1 MSKRLPLL
9 IAVIALAW
17 LNGSFISKN
26 LIATSLVAYGE
37 EAASRDL
44 AVAYAPH
51 HPAVRAARGKYLLYR
66 ADPLNPTE
74 GIAELE
80 RAAAVSPFDYR
91 YWLELG
97 RAYETNN
104 QTAQAEQSLN
114 RAQSHAPRYFETH
127 WALANFY
134 LRSGR
139 TDEALRVFRQA
150 LALSGEVVN
159 QTDPVAALNAY
170 EAIAQALGMNL
181 KALRQVAP
189 PDVRAQVYL
198 AKYLAEHQ
206 ALDPA
211 LETWRKLKPNLS
223 INVQSCRPAI
233 FGLLAA
239 TRAAGRF
246 TDARAIWQSFLQ
258 AEGRTTASADNNLLN
273 NAGFEHPPVFEDFPD
288 LTDGFDWRL
297 RPHSE
302 VQARRDDLLAHNGR
316 YALRLS
322 FAIRMK
328 SEFQHVTQLVAAGPQ
343 QIYRLRY
350 FVKTSKVSDPAPF
363 IEITDAQ
370 QPGLF
375 SIRSALPTGTHD
387 WREQTLMF
395 TTPAD
400 THGLRLTIRAPQTL
414 AVNSGF
420 NAEVWLDDFSLELNN
435 APL

>member
-1 MSKRLPLL
+1 MLKRLLLL
-9 IAVIALAW
+9 ILVIALAW
-17 LNGSFISKN
+17 LHGSFIIKN

-37 EAASRDL
+37 TATSRDL

-66 ADPLNPTE
+66 ADPPRPTE

-80 RAAAVSPFDYR
+80 RAANALPFDYR

-97 RAYETNN
+97 RAYETNS
-104 QTAQAEQSLN
+104 QPAQAEQALS
-114 RAQSHAPRYFETH
+114 RALALAPRYFETR

-139 TDEALRVFRQA
+139 TDEALRAFRQA
-150 LALSGEVVN
+150 LEFSGEVAN
-159 QTDPVAALNAY
+159 QTDARAALNAY

-181 KALRQVAP
+181 NALRQVAP
-189 PDVRAQVYL
+189 PDVRAQAYL

-211 LETWRKLKPNLS
+211 LETWRALAVNLS
-223 INVQSCRPAI
+223 ADVQSCRPAI
-233 FGLLAA
+233 FALLAA
-239 TRAAGRF
+239 TQAAGRF
-246 TDARAIWQSFLQ
+246 ADARAVWQGFLR
-258 AEGRTTASADNNLLN
+258 AEGRAAALADNNLLN
-273 NAGFEHPPVFEDFPD
+273 NAGFEQTPVFEDFPD

-297 RPHSE
+297 RPHPE
-302 VQARRDDLLAHNGR
+302 VQARRDDLFAHSGR

-322 FAIRMK
+322 FPLRVK
-328 SEFQHVTQLVAAGPQ
+328 EEFQHVSQLVAAGPQ

-350 FVKTSKVSDPAPF
+350 FVKTNKMFDPAPYF
-363 IEITDAQ
+363 EITDAQ

-375 SIRSALPTGTHD
+375 AIRLALPTGTND
-387 WREQTLMF
+387 WREQTLVF

-400 THGLRLTIRAPQTL
+400 THGLRLTFRAPQTL
-414 AVNSGF
+414 AAN
-420 NAEVWLDDFSLELNN
+420 NAEVWLDDFRLESGNVT
-435 APL
+435 P